1 MSGST
6 SKRYPAEL
14 RERAVRMVAE
24 VRAEHESEW
33 AAMSRVAELLGVGT
47 PETVRKWP
55 GGHVRGVGRAEAAE
69 AGERRAQTRERDPQE
84 RVGFFRGRTRPATAL
99 IVRYID
105 EHVGQQHED
114 ADGQGLRWGV
124 ESICAAL
131 TELGCKIAPATYYEH
146 RGRQP
151 SAQQVRDEELKP
163 MIEQVHAAN
172 YGVYGARKVW
182 LTLNRQRAADAS
194 PIARCTVERLMG
206 ELGLAGAVR
215 GKVKRTTIS
224 DPKAPKPLDLVDRNF
239 EPLAPD
245 RLWVADFTY
254 CSTWS
259 GWCYTAFVID
269 AYARRI
275 LGWSVSTTMTSQLV
289 LDAVEQAIWTRGRED
304 RGGDLTGL
312 IAHHDHG
319 AQYMSVAYSERLD
332 TAGIKP
338 STGLVGSSHDNALA
352 ESIIGLYKTELVK
365 RQRPWKG
372 FDDLE
377 IATAEWVDW
386 YNHRRPHEYCDDLTP
401 VQAEQAHYAHH
412 QAPANAGV
420 SN

>member
-1 MSGST
+1 M
-6 SKRYPAEL
+6 A
-14 RERAVRMVAE
+14 
-24 VRAEHESEW
+24 
-33 AAMSRVAELLGVGT
+33 
-47 PETVRKWP
+47 
-55 GGHVRGVGRAEAAE
+55 
-69 AGERRAQTRERDPQE
+69 
-84 RVGFFRGRTRPATAL
+84 
-99 IVRYID
+99 YID
-105 EHVGQQHED
+105 EHVGVR
-114 ADGQGLRWGV
+114 DGDGLRWGV
-124 ESICAAL
+124 ESICDQL

-146 RGRQP
+146 RGRKATVREQ
-151 SAQQVRDEELKP
+151 RDEELKP
-163 MIEQVHAAN
+163 RIAAVHASN

-182 LTLNRQRAADAS
+182 LTVNGERPADEP

-352 ESIIGLYKTELVK
+352 ESVNGLYKTECIRTTIFHSGPYRTISDVE
-365 RQRPWKG
+365 
-372 FDDLE
+372 F
-377 IATAEWVDW
+377 ATAGWVDW
-386 YNHRRPHEYCDDLTP
+386 YNNSRLHSSIGQIPPTELETL
-401 VQAEQAHYAHH
+401 HYAGLGPED
-412 QAPANAGV
+412 QPTWAAAQNLG
-420 SN
+420 